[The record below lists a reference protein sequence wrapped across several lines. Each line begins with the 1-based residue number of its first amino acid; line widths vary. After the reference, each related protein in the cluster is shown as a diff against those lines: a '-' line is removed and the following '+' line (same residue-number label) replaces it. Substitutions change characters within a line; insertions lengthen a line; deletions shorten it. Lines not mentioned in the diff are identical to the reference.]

1 MRGTNRA
8 RRWSAVATLIGVAVV
23 VSGCGSDDD
32 YENRPRPP
40 APIIVTASI
49 SDEKISV
56 SPKEFGAGPVTLV
69 ITNQSSASQELTL
82 DGPSL
87 KQVTG
92 PISPRETASL
102 KADVAQGEYSVSV
115 AGDDI
120 RAASLEVG
128 PERESAQNDLLQP

>member
-1 MRGTNRA
+1 MRGTYRA
-8 RRWSAVATLIGVAVV
+8 PRWSSVATLVGVAVAA
-23 VSGCGSDDD
+23 SGCGSDDD

-49 SDEKISV
+49 SDEKVSV
-56 SPKEFGAGPVTLV
+56 SPREFGAGPVTLV
-69 ITNQSSASQELTL
+69 ITNQSSASQQLTL

-87 KQVTG
+87 KQETG

-102 KADVAQGEYSVSV
+102 KANVPQGEYSVSV

-120 RAASLEVG
+120 TAASLEVG